1 MAEPSDDE
9 REDDEPDIRGM
20 LARLNEM
27 SGAIGALTREN
38 RDLRKD
44 MDNIRKASP
53 ANVDDDK
60 KLSSLVATSVTSA
73 LDAKADNSL
82 RVKLPD
88 TLAALLQ
95 KRPYNGGSPNTVLW
109 MGDFDTRAT
118 LPSYP
123 Q

>member
-1 MAEPSDDE
+1 MAELSDDE
-9 REDDEPDIRGM
+9 REDDEPDIREM

-95 KRPYNGGSPNTVLW
+95 KRPYNGGSPNTVHKKAKLKS
-109 MGDFDTRAT
+109 AK
-118 LPSYP
+118 S
-123 Q
+123 